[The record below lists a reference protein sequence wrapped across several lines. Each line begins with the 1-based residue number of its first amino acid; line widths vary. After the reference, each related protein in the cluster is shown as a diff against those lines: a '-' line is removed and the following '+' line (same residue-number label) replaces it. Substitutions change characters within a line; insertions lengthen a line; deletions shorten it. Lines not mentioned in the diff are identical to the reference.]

1 MRFSYSLL
9 VQKCVSMKFI
19 FNKIHYMNLWHSQ
32 AVFPP
37 LHFQTLIDS
46 TWEQWFG
53 FRVSQDSQAL
63 QPYSSGQPTD
73 KSKDK
78 KYLSAWINWNVS
90 ENTSGMI
97 FRNVRFGD
105 DRIVRVF
112 LTVSARQSFR
122 VHVRRRKGKKP
133 LWSAIS
139 EKTTTENKRKCLT
152 GLFSLWQR
160 CYKMPDCLIN
170 ETYNLWPRSWRW
182 LRYLSAFLL
191 MKTILASPQEKHPTS
206 FLFIVPPSLAP
217 TGCMYECVSDELMS
231 RWHQAK
237 MLRNQDLAEYITWHA
252 STGTCVSSYLAMPLP
267 WQIKKINGQVGKL
280 KKLTGKFANSDLHQ
294 APFWFFHELEFPLF
308 FITTIYT
315 PDAHTQSYSTKRRN
329 SLISSPKGTTQSQ
342 DQFFYLWLQNSD
354 FSNFPFVNRSPKEIS
369 LRALNG
375 VDVCRSAALW
385 QSQTPVSISD
395 RRCGL
400 LYLDTFPPCN
410 LTTPALSTSI
420 WFSFINEVA
429 QICNNKEYWHN
440 LC

>member
-1 MRFSYSLL
+1 MTFSCS
-9 VQKCVSMKFI
+9 F
-19 FNKIHYMNLWHSQ
+19 
-32 AVFPP
+32 FPP

-46 TWEQWFG
+46 TWEQWFS
-53 FRVSQDSQAL
+53 FRVSHDSQAL

-78 KYLSAWINWNVS
+78 KYLSARINWNVS

-112 LTVSARQSFR
+112 LTVSAHQSFR

-170 ETYNLWPRSWRW
+170 ETYNLWPRSWTW

-191 MKTILASPQEKHPTS
+191 MKTILAGPQEKRPTS

-237 MLRNQDLAEYITWHA
+237 MLGNQDLAEYTTWHA
-252 STGTCVSSYLAMPLP
+252 SAGTCVSSYLAMPLP
-267 WQIKKINGQVGKL
+267 WQIKKKN
-280 KKLTGKFANSDLHQ
+280 
-294 APFWFFHELEFPLF
+294 
-308 FITTIYT
+308 
-315 PDAHTQSYSTKRRN
+315 
-329 SLISSPKGTTQSQ
+329 
-342 DQFFYLWLQNSD
+342 
-354 FSNFPFVNRSPKEIS
+354 
-369 LRALNG
+369 
-375 VDVCRSAALW
+375 
-385 QSQTPVSISD
+385 
-395 RRCGL
+395 
-400 LYLDTFPPCN
+400 
-410 LTTPALSTSI
+410 
-420 WFSFINEVA
+420 
-429 QICNNKEYWHN
+429 
-440 LC
+440 